1 MSKISALHVLEQ
13 ASQPCSSWQRAA
25 ECDLQKSFNSKL
37 VLNPCGMTK
46 VLFHY
51 FFIFH
56 LHLKWRICCD
66 IKQNQSCSK
75 EVFDISYIRSKLPIF
90 SNLFFF
96 THPKNHWQLKGW
108 GGLAKDEIAKQLKK
122 LAEAYSAR
130 GDRWRS
136 WQLAKAW
143 IERLNQ
149 KPSLLCFQPL
159 IFRGVTQ
166 IVGSQISI

>member
-1 MSKISALHVLEQ
+1 MRISYMRIYDYVYFMLRYEQFAHGAFRCYKQSSAVLELLFLSKISALQVLEQ

-75 EVFDISYIRSKLPIF
+75 EVFDISCIRSKLPIF

-96 THPKNHWQLKGW
+96 TH
-108 GGLAKDEIAKQLKK
+108 
-122 LAEAYSAR
+122 
-130 GDRWRS
+130 
-136 WQLAKAW
+136 
-143 IERLNQ
+143 Q
-149 KPSLLCFQPL
+149 KTL
-159 IFRGVTQ
+159 GN
-166 IVGSQISI
+166 